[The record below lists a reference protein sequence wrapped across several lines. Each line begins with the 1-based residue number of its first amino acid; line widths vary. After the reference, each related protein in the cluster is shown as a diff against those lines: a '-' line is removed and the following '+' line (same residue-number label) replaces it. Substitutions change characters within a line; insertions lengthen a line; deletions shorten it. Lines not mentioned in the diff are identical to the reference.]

1 MASGGTNT
9 AFTYDDWGRTASKT
23 MSRHPTM
30 DDYQLMDKL
39 DDYTSDFPRRRKQ
52 VTATCFPLCV
62 TGP

>member
-39 DDYTSDFPRRRKQ
+39 DDYTSDFPDDGSR
-52 VTATCFPLCV
+52 
-62 TGP
+62 